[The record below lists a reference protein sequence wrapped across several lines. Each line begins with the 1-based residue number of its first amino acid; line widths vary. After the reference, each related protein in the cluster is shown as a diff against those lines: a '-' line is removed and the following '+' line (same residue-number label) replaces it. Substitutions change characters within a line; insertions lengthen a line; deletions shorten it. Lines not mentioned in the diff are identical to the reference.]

1 MPNEI
6 YDKAVH
12 LAATHFLSKLPEN
25 AKASEI
31 FDALNAEKLPDGYL
45 LWGKFQD
52 VSELSDLIQNLA
64 DDIIWFAK
72 ESSKTL

>member
-25 AKASEI
+25 AKANEI
-31 FDALNAEKLPDGYL
+31 FDALNADELPEGYL
-45 LWGKFQD
+45 LWDKFQD

-64 DDIIWFAK
+64 DDFIFFAK
-72 ESSKTL
+72 ENAKTL